1 MIKIIRVYKRQL
13 KIILF
18 ILITVLSSIFIGITL
33 NSIVENVY
41 LSIEIEDFKNKGVY
55 QEDVSDSHTK
65 YYKVSRETWM
75 SDESVFQEVDGR
87 VTYGNSGDI
96 ICTLDSYAG
105 NLQITHD
112 LVGFFFGGHCASV
125 CYQETYNNV
134 SYNKNYCIEA
144 HYNNGVQQSYS
155 GYWTRENV
163 RDQIIVLRV
172 KASQEKKVEA
182 FHNLC
187 DCIGSDYNKNYIFN
201 TKNNYYCSDLI
212 SRAWQDVGIDLNY
225 DGFYCSIQDIIC
237 SDMTYISMYKVS
249 KNNVDYIYY
258 LED

>member
-1 MIKIIRVYKRQL
+1 MIKFIRVYKRQL
-13 KIILF
+13 KITLF

-33 NSIVENVY
+33 NSIVENIY
-41 LSIEIEDFKNKGVY
+41 LSIEIENFKNKGVY
-55 QEDVSDSHTK
+55 QEDISDSHTK

-125 CYQETYNNV
+125 CYQETYNNI

-144 HYNNGVQQSYS
+144 HYNNGVLQLN
-155 GYWTRENV
+155 GETHDALVLCLLVFVE
-163 RDQIIVLRV
+163 IVYQKYFV
-172 KASQEKKVEA
+172 W
-182 FHNLC
+182 NLN
-187 DCIGSDYNKNYIFN
+187 GIFYVWN
-201 TKNNYYCSDLI
+201 
-212 SRAWQDVGIDLNY
+212 
-225 DGFYCSIQDIIC
+225 
-237 SDMTYISMYKVS
+237 M
-249 KNNVDYIYY
+249 
-258 LED
+258 